1 MIFPI
6 NNLSTI
12 IEPVRLNEVRSLII
26 ISEFIHRRYLERS
39 HPIPSN
45 E

>member
-1 MIFPI
+1 MIFLI

-12 IEPVRLNEVRSLII
+12 IESVRLNEVRSLII
-26 ISEFIHRRYLERS
+26 ISEFIHRRSFERS
-39 HPIPSN
+39 HQIHNN